1 MSFNEEEIAYMRSQR
16 LARIA
21 TVAEDGQPDVSPVG
35 FDFDG
40 AHLFVGGGD
49 PVRTRKFRNVR
60 SGNTKVAIVI
70 DDVPCTDPWSP
81 RYLRV
86 YGEAELVE
94 RETAAG
100 PRPYIRI
107 TPLLSWSCNLDGRPL
122 TGDRSVRRTVHR
134 P

>member
-1 MSFNEEEIAYMRSQR
+1 MAFSEEEIGYMKSQR

-21 TVAEDGQPDVSPVG
+21 TVAPDGQPDVSPVG

-40 AHLFVGGGD
+40 THLFVGGGD

-60 SGNTKVAIVI
+60 AGNPKIAIVI

-94 RETAAG
+94 RDG
-100 PRPYIRI
+100 RPYIRI
-107 TPLLSWSCNLDGRPL
+107 TPLLSWSCNLEGRPI
-122 TGDRSVRRTVHR
+122 GPDRRVNRTDHAA
-134 P
+134 